1 MEKYNQQRCSCGQPA
16 PYEMDRTCGYNS
28 KMKRNGNYGHRHDGA
43 GIPWHWQW
51 HMCRGSI
58 GIRSIALK
66 RDWHAVPFSRNLTNH
81 FMGKRGADDE

>member
-28 KMKRNGNYGHRHDGA
+28 KMKRMVITVTTMTA
-43 GIPWHWQW
+43 WIPWHSQW

-58 GIRSIALK
+58 GIRSIVLK

>member
-28 KMKRNGNYGHRHDGA
+28 KMKRNGNYGHRHDGVDSMA
-43 GIPWHWQW
+43 LA
-51 HMCRGSI
+51 MAYVRGSI

>member
-1 MEKYNQQRCSCGQPA
+1 MRFEKTALVLEGGGFRGIYSSGVLDYFMEKSLEF
-16 PYEMDRTCGYNS
+16 PYIIGVSM
-28 KMKRNGNYGHRHDGA
+28 GA
-43 GIPWHWQW
+43 